1 MPTCALRKAMLGGLT
16 ELVEEQWWSA
26 SMHITLE
33 LRPRALRLITFA
45 FSWDSHRMSLPPS
58 LRSSR
63 TNLQSSNLLA
73 KLKSVIFTLVFFR
86 GFWPEGTVGT
96 LDSSAGIS
104 CLTGMAIPVAN
115 PSFFFK
121 AKGAQRLFQHTV
133 LQPRMAQ
140 MFFQKRSAANIIQV
154 SHPCTAIRVKTCM
167 PHHQEYG
174 ACAAAADHGNP
185 NHEIKR
191 TSCVEWGLVV
201 DFLVGF
207 DGIGSSKFAPTHEFP
222 KRAAEFQETAPSQKS
237 RNSNR
242 GRNTTTQR
250 GCRYIYI
257 YYLKYLHVFAVY
269 TISSMRL

>member
-115 PSFFFK
+115 PSFFSKLKGHNDFSSTQCCSQEWHKCFFK
-121 AKGAQRLFQHTV
+121 KICCQH
-133 LQPRMAQ
+133 
-140 MFFQKRSAANIIQV
+140 
-154 SHPCTAIRVKTCM
+154 H
-167 PHHQEYG
+167 
-174 ACAAAADHGNP
+174 
-185 NHEIKR
+185 
-191 TSCVEWGLVV
+191 
-201 DFLVGF
+201 
-207 DGIGSSKFAPTHEFP
+207 SSVTPLH
-222 KRAAEFQETAPSQKS
+222 SNKS
-237 RNSNR
+237 
-242 GRNTTTQR
+242 
-250 GCRYIYI
+250 
-257 YYLKYLHVFAVY
+257 
-269 TISSMRL
+269 